1 MSDDSLDDDNL
12 DDTDESEFESDVL
25 SREDIRRYIAAG
37 LSIGDLAAAFR
48 VSRFVMTGAIATL
61 PPVGRRHRS
70 PLYAIAD
77 VAPLI
82 VKPSVEIES
91 YIKALKPKDLP
102 PALQKAFWD
111 AQAARQSYEEKAG
124 FLWHTHRVQS
134 VIGILVMIVRQ
145 RLVLATDQIDRMAP
159 LTEEQ
164 RRLVQGTFDQVLT
177 ELQRA
182 VVDAFKDY
190 SGACDQQELFDKA
203 LPYLAPS
210 TVGENDG
217 LDL

>member
-1 MSDDSLDDDNL
+1 MTDENL
-12 DDTDESEFESDVL
+12 DELEESDFESDVL
-25 SREDIRRYIAAG
+25 SREDIRRYIVAG

-48 VSRFVMTGAIATL
+48 VSRFVMTGAIGTL

-82 VKPSVEIES
+82 VKPTVEVES
-91 YIKALKPKDLP
+91 YIKGLKPKDLP
-102 PALQKAFWD
+102 PSLQKAFWD
-111 AQAARQSYEEKAG
+111 AQEARQSYEEKAG
-124 FLWHTHRVQS
+124 NLWHTHRVQS

-145 RLVLATDQIDRMAP
+145 RLVLAADQIDRMAP

-177 ELQRA
+177 ELQQA
-182 VVDAFKDY
+182 VIDAFKDY
-190 SGACDQQELFDKA
+190 SGSGDHQELFEKGPPH
-203 LPYLAPS
+203 LVR
-210 TVGENDG
+210 VGENDG
-217 LDL
+217 LDP